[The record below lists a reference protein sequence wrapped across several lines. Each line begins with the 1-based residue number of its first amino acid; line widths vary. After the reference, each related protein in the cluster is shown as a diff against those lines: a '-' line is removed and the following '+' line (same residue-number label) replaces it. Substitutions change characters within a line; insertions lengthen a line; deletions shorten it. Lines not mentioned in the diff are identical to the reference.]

1 MQKLYATSKNLLK
14 ETFNNI
20 IDDNIALHGAA
31 IAFYTI
37 FSAAPLIFIVVASA
51 KFFLGN
57 QQTQQALTQYL
68 MQLTSKDI
76 AHSLINMAAT
86 SNNQHAN
93 VLSSIFATILL
104 VFGATTVVSQL
115 KNSLNTIWDITE
127 PNINSVLLYII
138 NRIVSLVIVFVLM
151 ILMLCSLL
159 LEAQRRLISSIFH
172 SILPAFFNPILRV
185 SPTILSI
192 IVSILFFTI
201 IFKLLPDVHARWR
214 DIFVGAC
221 GTTIL
226 FLIGKY
232 LIGLYLNNSSMQVSY
247 KTAGSFI
254 IFLIWIYYNAQVVL
268 IGAEF
273 TETYTR
279 LYGAGIKTSW
289 NSEIFNLHSLF
300 KA

>member
-172 SILPAFFNPILRV
+172 SILPAFLNPILRV
-185 SPTILSI
+185 SPTILSV
-192 IVSILFFTI
+192 IVSVLFFTI

-221 GTTIL
+221 VTTAL
-226 FLIGKY
+226 FLGGKF
-232 LIGLYLNNSSMQVSY
+232 LIGLYLNSSSLQASY
-247 KTAGSFI
+247 KAAGSFI
-254 IFLIWIYYNAQVVL
+254 IFLIWIYYNVQTVL

-289 NSEIFNLHSLF
+289 NSEIINWHSLF